1 MVPDSNSEKTMFN
14 FYIDDKDMNTF
25 KSNLYAG
32 NLKDLAD
39 KTVMKVEDKSEND
52 RISNFFSMITFVS
65 MLQSGTNKSKYNFLN
80 LTDFE
85 KFITVMNDETSKFL
99 ESPSKIEMLIDF
111 KNRFEIVNSNQ
122 NFDRYFVYVDSNN
135 YEILQRVRQIEPN
148 AYIRNYKGRNV
159 IQSGVF
165 NGQSNAQKR
174 VRELEF
180 NGISGAKIVNS
191 ENIELT
197 PNYSVQPVMSYNA
210 PGYNDQN
217 YANNYQQ
224 EKRNSYY
231 VVIPGNA
238 NNLRSLGTEIRQK
251 VSININVFRRTQ
263 PLGTHIAVGPFSDR
277 LEAEQWNSYLKS
289 SGYGNARVYYGK

>member
-1 MVPDSNSEKTMFN
+1 MPTLRVNCFTSLPIFSLLISGSWVFVCEYSPVQAQTSNNMPIFAQATLSYLQEIPINQQPLPQLQPGK
-14 FYIDDKDMNTF
+14 FY
-25 KSNLYAG
+25 
-32 NLKDLAD
+32 
-39 KTVMKVEDKSEND
+39 
-52 RISNFFSMITFVS
+52 
-65 MLQSGTNKSKYNFLN
+65 QSQGTQYSQY
-80 LTDFE
+80 
-85 KFITVMNDETSKFL
+85 
-99 ESPSKIEMLIDF
+99 
-111 KNRFEIVNSNQ
+111 NQ

>member
-1 MVPDSNSEKTMFN
+1 MPTLRVNCFTSLPIFSLLISGSWVFVCEYSPVQAQTSNNMPIFAQATLPYLQEIPINQQPLPQLQPGK
-14 FYIDDKDMNTF
+14 FY
-25 KSNLYAG
+25 
-32 NLKDLAD
+32 
-39 KTVMKVEDKSEND
+39 
-52 RISNFFSMITFVS
+52 
-65 MLQSGTNKSKYNFLN
+65 QSQGTQYSQY
-80 LTDFE
+80 
-85 KFITVMNDETSKFL
+85 
-99 ESPSKIEMLIDF
+99 
-111 KNRFEIVNSNQ
+111 NQ

-148 AYIRNYKGRNV
+148 AYIRNYKGRKV
-159 IQSGVF
+159 IQSGIF

-217 YANNYQQ
+217 YPNNYQQ

-238 NNLRSLGTEIRQK
+238 NNLRSLGTEISQR
-251 VSININVFRRTQ
+251 VSTSINVFRRTQ

-277 LEAEQWNSYLKS
+277 LEAEQWNSCLKS

>member
-1 MVPDSNSEKTMFN
+1 MPTLRVNCFTSLPIFSLLISGSWVFVCEYSPVQAQTSNNMPIFAQATLP
-14 FYIDDKDMNTF
+14 Y
-25 KSNLYAG
+25 
-32 NLKDLAD
+32 
-39 KTVMKVEDKSEND
+39 
-52 RISNFFSMITFVS
+52 
-65 MLQSGTNKSKYNFLN
+65 LQEIAINQQPLPQ
-80 LTDFE
+80 LQPE
-85 KFITVMNDETSKFL
+85 KFYQSQGTQYSQY
-99 ESPSKIEMLIDF
+99 
-111 KNRFEIVNSNQ
+111 NQ

-148 AYIRNYKGRNV
+148 AYIRNYKGRKV

-217 YANNYQQ
+217 YPNNYQQ

-277 LEAEQWNSYLKS
+277 LEAEQWNSYLKN

>member
-1 MVPDSNSEKTMFN
+1 MPTLRVNCFTSLPIFSLLISGSWVFVCEYSPVQAQTSNNMPIFAQATLP
-14 FYIDDKDMNTF
+14 Y
-25 KSNLYAG
+25 
-32 NLKDLAD
+32 
-39 KTVMKVEDKSEND
+39 
-52 RISNFFSMITFVS
+52 
-65 MLQSGTNKSKYNFLN
+65 LQEIPINQQPLPQ
-80 LTDFE
+80 LQPE
-85 KFITVMNDETSKFL
+85 KFYQSQGTQYSQY
-99 ESPSKIEMLIDF
+99 
-111 KNRFEIVNSNQ
+111 NQ

-148 AYIRNYKGRNV
+148 AYIRNYKGRKV

-217 YANNYQQ
+217 YPNNYQQ

-238 NNLRSLGTEIRQK
+238 NSLHSLGTEIRQK

-277 LEAEQWNSYLKS
+277 LEAEQWNSYLKN